1 MTQTAPNI
9 VRTEDMARL
18 EAILFLAKQPLSLRK
33 LSQLVEVADGTQV
46 RQWIQELN
54 HRYDI
59 QPCAFHIVE
68 VAGGYQ
74 LRTRP
79 QFAPWLARLHPQP
92 AELRLSG
99 AALETLAVIAFRQPV
114 LRAEVESVRGV
125 QCGEIIRQLMDID
138 LVRITGRSDELGR
151 PFFYGTTPKFL
162 LTFGLR
168 QISDLTHQTTTHE
181 R

>member
-1 MTQTAPNI
+1 MPNI

-33 LSQLVEVADGTQV
+33 LAQLAKVTEGAHV
-46 RQWIQELN
+46 RRLIQDLN

-59 QPCAFHIVE
+59 QPSAFQIVE

-74 LRTRP
+74 LRSRP
-79 QFAPWLARLHPQP
+79 QFAPWLSRLHPQP

-99 AALETLAVIAFRQPV
+99 AALETLAIIAFRQPV
-114 LRAEVESVRGV
+114 LRAEVEAVRGV

-138 LVRITGRSDELGR
+138 LVRITGRSEELGR
-151 PFFYGTTPKFL
+151 PFLYGTTTKFL

-168 QISDLTHQTTTHE
+168 QISDLIHPQVSE
-181 R
+181 I